1 MRGECDMATK
11 KDKYKPKGYVEVKLT
26 EDEKKLCKAIAK
38 ERNYQA
44 EQGKKIE
51 EIADI
56 VRAVGRAEYVV
67 LDDDTSVTVNDIL
80 VASAYG
86 NAIKNPETSFKDLL
100 EAQKVANNDSSDAP
114 QFNVVFMTNGQDL
127 GD

>member
-1 MRGECDMATK
+1 MAGK
-11 KDKYKPKGYVEVKLT
+11 AKGVRKGYVQAELTDEEKRLVK
-26 EDEKKLCKAIAK
+26 AVAK
-38 ERNYQA
+38 QREYQD

-51 EIADI
+51 DIADI
-56 VRAVGRAEYVV
+56 VRAIGRSEYVV
-67 LDDDTSVTVNDIL
+67 LDDGTSVTVNDML

-100 EAQKVANNDSSDAP
+100 EAQKVANNDTSDAP
-114 QFNVVFMTNGQDL
+114 QFNVTFVTNGQDL

>member
-1 MRGECDMATK
+1 MAK
-11 KDKYKPKGYVEVKLT
+11 KGYVKTDLT
-26 EDEKKLCKAIAK
+26 ADEKKLVRAIAK
-38 ERNYQA
+38 DRAYQE

-56 VRAVGRAEYVV
+56 VRAVGRSEYIV
-67 LDDDTSVTVNDIL
+67 LEDGTSVTVNDML

-86 NAIKNPETSFKDLL
+86 NAIRNPETSFKDLM

-114 QFNVVFMTNGQDL
+114 QFNVTFVTNGQDL

>member
-1 MRGECDMATK
+1 MAVRNK
-11 KDKYKPKGYVEVKLT
+11 SKLVVDVNLSD
-26 EDEKKLCKAIAK
+26 EEKKLVKAIAK
-38 ERNYQA
+38 ERSFKE

-56 VRAVGRAEYVV
+56 VRAVGRSEYVV
-67 LDDDTSVTVNDIL
+67 LDDGTSVTVNDML

-114 QFNVVFMTNGQDL
+114 QFNVTFITNGQDL

>member
-1 MRGECDMATK
+1 MAR
-11 KDKYKPKGYVEVKLT
+11 KGYVKTDLT
-26 EDEKKLCKAIAK
+26 EDEKKLVRSIAK
-38 ERNYQA
+38 ERTYQE

-56 VRAVGRAEYVV
+56 VRAVGRSEYVV
-67 LDDDTSVTVNDIL
+67 LDDGTSVTVNDML

-86 NAIKNPETSFKDLL
+86 NAIRNPETSFKDLM

-114 QFNVVFMTNGQDL
+114 QFNVTFVTNGQDL

>member
-1 MRGECDMATK
+1 MAK
-11 KDKYKPKGYVEVKLT
+11 KGYVKTDLT
-26 EDEKKLCKAIAK
+26 SDEKKIVRAIAK
-38 ERNYQA
+38 ERTYQE

-56 VRAVGRAEYVV
+56 VRAVGRSEYVV
-67 LDDDTSVTVNDIL
+67 LDDGTSVTVNDML

-86 NAIKNPETSFKDLL
+86 NAIRNPETSFKDLM

-114 QFNVVFMTNGQDL
+114 QFNVTFVTNGQDL

>member
-1 MRGECDMATK
+1 MATK

-86 NAIKNPETSFKDLL
+86 NALKNPDTSFKDLID
-100 EAQKVANNDSSDAP
+100 AQKVANNDVNDTTAI
-114 QFNVVFMTNGQDL
+114 NITFMTNGQDL